1 MADPLSILGAVSAAA
16 GLADIGTRVFQSLYT
31 FYQSVKDAP
40 KQWAA
45 LCDELDMMVRI
56 LSRIPEIDAAPNS
69 ASLERAWVEVE
80 NLLKEMETAIKLA
93 APTGAPTGMIRLKWP
108 FKDDEN
114 KKYLERISRYVH
126 WLNVEFHIEELY
138 PPVIKSLIF
147 SENSRRLQTSIG
159 QLGNALEE
167 RHNGNI
173 EIVS

>member
-56 LSRIPEIDAAPNS
+56 LQKVSRIPENDAAANCT
-69 ASLERAWVEVE
+69 SLEQTWVEVDS
-80 NLLKEMETAIKLA
+80 LLKEMEAAIKRA
-93 APTGAPTGMIRLKWP
+93 APTGTPTGMIRLKWP

-114 KKYLERISRYVH
+114 KKFLERISRYVH

-138 PPVIKSLIF
+138 PPVIKVTYF
-147 SENSRRLQTSIG
+147 K
-159 QLGNALEE
+159 
-167 RHNGNI
+167 
-173 EIVS
+173 